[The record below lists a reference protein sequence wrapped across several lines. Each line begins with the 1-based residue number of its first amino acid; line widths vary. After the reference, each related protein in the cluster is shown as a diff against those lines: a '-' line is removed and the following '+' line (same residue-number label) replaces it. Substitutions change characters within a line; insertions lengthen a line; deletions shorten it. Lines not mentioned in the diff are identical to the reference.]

1 MEHPTLVSM
10 LLQSVF
16 KRSSTPSQGANPRQ
30 AHTSYALSSPLSHD
44 DLEAIVGGIEIV
56 PGSLPRKQQPE

>member
-16 KRSSTPSQGANPRQ
+16 KRSSTSAQGASPRQ
-30 AHTSYALSSPLSHD
+30 ERTAYALSSPLSHD

-56 PGSLPRKQQPE
+56 PGSLPRKPQPE

>member
-10 LLQSVF
+10 LLRSVF
-16 KRSSTPSQGANPRQ
+16 KRSSTLSQGANSRQ
-30 AHTSYALSSPLSHD
+30 AYAFCELSCPLSQD